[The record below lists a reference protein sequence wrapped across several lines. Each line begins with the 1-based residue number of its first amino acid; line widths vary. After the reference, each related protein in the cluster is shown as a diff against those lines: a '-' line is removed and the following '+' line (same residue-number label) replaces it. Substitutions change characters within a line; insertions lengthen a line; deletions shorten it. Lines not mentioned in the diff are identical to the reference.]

1 MDAGRYEMEGT
12 VMDRY
17 NEFKEVILSEI
28 REAGNADEAT
38 HPVSYGY
45 VLGLKMA
52 LSWAAVLLKYNEN
65 KKEEKISHKKA
76 EWIDIGLTTNGWF
89 YQCSACG
96 IKEDTMTS
104 FCCGCGARME
114 NAWPERR
121 DA

>member
-17 NEFKEVILSEI
+17 NEFREVILSEI
-28 REAGNADEAT
+28 SEAGNADEAT
-38 HPVSYGY
+38 HPITYGY

-76 EWIDIGLTTNGWF
+76 KWVDVSMVAPWN

-96 IKEDTMTS
+96 MREDAKS
-104 FCCGCGARME
+104 LHCCNCGAEME
-114 NAWPERR
+114 NV
-121 DA
+121 

>member
-1 MDAGRYEMEGT
+1 MDAGMYEMEGT

-17 NEFKEVILSEI
+17 NDFKEVILSEI

-38 HPVSYGY
+38 RPVSYGY

-52 LSWAAVLLKYNEN
+52 LSWAAVLM
-65 KKEEKISHKKA
+65 KKHEEEILPSKA
-76 EWIDIGLTTNGWF
+76 KWIDIGLTSEWS

-114 NAWPERR
+114 SV
-121 DA
+121 